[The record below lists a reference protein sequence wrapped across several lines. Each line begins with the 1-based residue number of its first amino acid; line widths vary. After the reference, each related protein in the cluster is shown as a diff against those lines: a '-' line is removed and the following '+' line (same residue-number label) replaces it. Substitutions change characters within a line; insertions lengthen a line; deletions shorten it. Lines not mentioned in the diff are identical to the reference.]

1 MKKEIHQ
8 IIDTGDDKFVRIF
21 YEMAKD
27 CVGWL
32 QKDKLIAQGEEDI
45 KDGRTYSLKEAKK

>member
-1 MKKEIHQ
+1 METVEMKKELHQ

-27 CVGWL
+27 CVG
-32 QKDKLIAQGEEDI
+32 
-45 KDGRTYSLKEAKK
+45 